1 MDDLIRRDDA
11 IMAIKRLCME
21 DGTPQMIWSSDA
33 TDALKRVSTMAMAVH
48 CCECEHWDN
57 DSGLSVRMC
66 SMWGTYT
73 KQLEWCCRAKGRD
86 CNV

>member
-11 IMAIKRLCME
+11 IMAIKRLCIE

-33 TDALKRVSTMAMAVH
+33 TDALKRVSTMAMTVH
-48 CCECEHWDN
+48 CCECEHWDE
-57 DSGLSVRMC
+57 DSGLSARMC

-73 KQLEWCCRAKGRD
+73 KQLEWCCRAKGR
-86 CNV
+86 VL